1 MVMKFLEDPFLII
14 GYMLLG
20 LMLSFEL
27 QASPITAEEIKQHV
41 ANEPFNFEQM
51 KQDSE
56 AYKTLLFRER
66 ERILQFVPID
76 KYPTPTERRRYYV
89 LHALDVSMTI
99 WALNNRDSIREGNI
113 FLSDNPSNRALITN
127 KLLVIPFYQ
136 NMNQAQVV
144 TMNYIVGGVILHNA
158 YVIAR
163 YD

>member
-1 MVMKFLEDPFLII
+1 MKDPFLII
-14 GYMLLG
+14 GYMLLA
-20 LMLSFEL
+20 LMLSFEANAL
-27 QASPITAEEIKQHV
+27 TKEEVKEYVQ
-41 ANEPFNFEQM
+41 NQPFNFEQIN
-51 KQDSE
+51 KDAE
-56 AYKTLLFRER
+56 AYKTLLFKER
-66 ERILQFVPID
+66 ERRLQFVEID

-89 LHALDVSMTI
+89 LHAVDVGMTI

-113 FLSDNPSNRALITN
+113 FLTDNPSNRALITN